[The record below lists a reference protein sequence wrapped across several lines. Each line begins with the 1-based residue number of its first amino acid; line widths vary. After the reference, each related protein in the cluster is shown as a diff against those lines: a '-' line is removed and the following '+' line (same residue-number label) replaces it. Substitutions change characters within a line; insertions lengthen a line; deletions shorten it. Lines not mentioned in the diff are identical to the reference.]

1 MKLSNETLSV
11 LKNFASINQG
21 LQFKEGKKLST
32 ISANKTVFAT
42 AVIKDEFP
50 QEFCVYDLN
59 QFLSVHSHF
68 QSLYKDTEIDFD
80 DSNII
85 FKSGKSKTKYRKTAK
100 HMITVPPEKTVTL
113 PSVDVSFVL
122 NEDVYSAVMK
132 SASLLGCPNVS
143 VESDGE
149 RTYVVNYNATDDSA
163 HTNAIDVAEGN
174 GNKFKMVFLVD
185 NLKMISGSYDVEISS
200 KGIASFKNKNTD
212 IQYWV
217 AIEAKYSKFGD

>member
-11 LKNFASINQG
+11 LKNFAGINQG
-21 LQFKEGKKLST
+21 LQFKQGKQLST

-42 AVIKDEFP
+42 AVLKDEFP

-68 QSLYKDTEIDFD
+68 QGLYKDAEIDFD
-80 DSNII
+80 DVNVI
-85 FKSGKSKTKYRKTAK
+85 FKSGRSKTNYRKTAK
-100 HMITVPPEKTVTL
+100 HMITIPPEKTVSL

-122 NEDVYSAVMK
+122 TEEIYSAVLK
-132 SASLLGCPNVS
+132 SASLLGCPHVS

-149 RTYVVNYNATDDSA
+149 KIYITNFNAADDSA
-163 HTNAIDVAEGN
+163 HTSSIEVSDGN

-200 KGIASFKNKNTD
+200 KGIASFKNKNTEL
-212 IQYWV
+212 QYWV
-217 AIEAKYSKFGD
+217 AIEAKFSKFGD